1 MKRFCKAKADPS
13 VMQSCTPVKAASKK
27 ETYVRLIAGIS
38 LAVLLIAII
47 LSAFFPGSYQS
58 ALDDF
63 LALKLSGQANLFPD
77 LAPEEFW
84 AYAAAQDASSI
95 SEAKAAAYQLFS
107 HLSFNPDFPAQHT
120 VTGESQYKGAK
131 LEMIKKYLDEVYG
144 IHSFWVRDCRRVSV
158 LIVTAESSES
168 EEPYYSQYSYDLI
181 LIRSKWYVTW
191 CNFDDSDTPFSVKF
205 FPDWILW
212 YESELYLD

>member
-1 MKRFCKAKADPS
+1 MKWFCKANAESSATQSSVPAKAP
-13 VMQSCTPVKAASKK
+13 SKK

-38 LAVLLIAII
+38 LAVLLAAVI
-47 LSAFFPGSYQS
+47 LSVFFPGSYQS

-84 AYAAAQDASSI
+84 AYAAAQDNSSI

-107 HLSFNPDFPAQHT
+107 HLSFNPDFPAQHS

-131 LEMIKKYLDEVYG
+131 LEMIKEYLDEVYG
-144 IHSFWVRDCRRVSV
+144 IKPYWVRDCRKVGV
-158 LIVTAESSES
+158 LEVTAEHSES
-168 EEPYYSQYSYDLI
+168 DEPCYSQYTYDLI
-181 LIRSKWYVTW
+181 LIRSKWYVTR
-191 CNFDDSDTPFSVKF
+191 CTFDEDGTSVSVKF

-212 YESELYLD
+212 YEPAYY